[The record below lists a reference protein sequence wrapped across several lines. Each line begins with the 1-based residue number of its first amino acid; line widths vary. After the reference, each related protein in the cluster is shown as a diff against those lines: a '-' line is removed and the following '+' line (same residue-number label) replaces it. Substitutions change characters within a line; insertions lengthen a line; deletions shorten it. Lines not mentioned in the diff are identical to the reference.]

1 MMVVII
7 DDPRNWDYP
16 FPRSFYEDEH
26 VVYHG
31 TSSPNSEVLETKGF
45 IRGQLPFEIS
55 ALRRLLSISDEMRH
69 KSWART
75 TVAGLSTSTQLSR
88 TEPRKIYFSGN
99 FWFARSYATD
109 RGGETV
115 HNALLLCTELLARIT
130 GDDENSKTLFTEITS
145 IAEPLQSLI
154 TGVKPV
160 VYAVKIESEWFDSS
174 IEWHRVGNLI
184 CPPVNMGCI
193 SSIPPERILA
203 KVIYVNGAED
213 GYTGPQ
219 PANWEDL
226 HNFFHPVR
234 SGPRP

>member
-7 DDPRNWDYP
+7 NDPRNWDYP

-31 TSSPNSEVLETKGF
+31 TSSTNSEILESKGF
-45 IRGQLPFEIS
+45 IRGRLPFDVS
-55 ALRRLLSISDEMRH
+55 ALRQLLSISDEMRH

-88 TEPRKIYFSGN
+88 TGPRKLYFSGN
-99 FWFARSYATD
+99 FWFARSYATEL
-109 RGGETV
+109 GGETV
-115 HNALLLCTELLARIT
+115 NNALLLCAELLARIT
-130 GDDENSKTLFTEITS
+130 GDDENGKMLFTKINS
-145 IAEPLQSLI
+145 IAVPLRSLI
-154 TGVKPV
+154 TGAKPV
-160 VYAVKIESEWFDSS
+160 VYAVKVEDDWFDSS
-174 IEWHRVGNLI
+174 IEWNRVGNLI
-184 CPPVNMGCI
+184 CPPVNIGCI

-203 KVIYVNGAED
+203 KAIYVNGAED

-219 PANWEDL
+219 PAKWEDL

-234 SGPRP
+234 SGPRH